1 MNPPNEVEIKA
12 IAVISK
18 ALQSIYGVDSEYDDS
33 VDAKIIL
40 KELADAG
47 LILEENWQS
56 IETLPD
62 TGEFL
67 LWDGVGQWLVCGDK
81 DSFSFGYPKENGCGC
96 CAYRVENGT
105 MWRRVSNP

>member
-1 MNPPNEVEIKA
+1 MKLSESVSKKA
-12 IAVISK
+12 IDAIAK

-67 LWDGVGQWLVCGDK
+67 LWDGVEQWLVCGGK

-96 CAYRVENGT
+96 CSYSVENGT